1 MPAAMPASTTL
12 QPIPSEGISA
22 FITMIITPAIT
33 AAIEPTDRSSPP
45 EVITKVAPMAMMPM
59 KEVRASTLVRLL

>member
-1 MPAAMPASTTL
+1 M
-12 QPIPSEGISA
+12 
-22 FITMIITPAIT
+22 TMIIMPAMK

-59 KEVRASTLVRLL
+59 NEARATMLVRLP

>member
-1 MPAAMPASTTL
+1 MV
-12 QPIPSEGISA
+12 GISQ

-45 EVITKVAPMAMMPM
+45 AVMTKVAPMAMMPM
-59 KEVRASTLVRLL
+59 NDERASTLVRLL